1 MVYNIEEEDKRG
13 RDMRILVAYTSRNGT
28 TARCA
33 KMLAEKLGVRC
44 DVELCDMGAEKADS
58 PENYDAVVLGSSVRM
73 GRMSKQIKGYLKDHR
88 STLEKM
94 PCAIFMCCGLPD
106 DFDDYIDIN
115 LPRDFE
121 PSYGIHCFGGEL
133 KPKNAK
139 GFDRF
144 VVYVMRKSIREHD
157 FEDGNY
163 DGSLP
168 EIIPESIEAL
178 ANRILNR

>member
-1 MVYNIEEEDKRG
+1 MEENKRG
-13 RDMRILVAYTSRNGT
+13 EKMKILIAYTSRTGT

-33 KMLAEKLGVRC
+33 EMLAKILRARSE
-44 DVELCDMGAEKADS
+44 VELCDMSANTVGA

-73 GRMSKQIKGYLKDHR
+73 GRISKQVKGYVKDN
-88 STLEKM
+88 LEALNNM
-94 PCAIFMCCGLPD
+94 PCAFFLCCGLPD

-121 PSYGIHCFGGEL
+121 PSHGKYCFGGEL

-139 GFDRF
+139 GLDRF
-144 VVYVMRKSIREHD
+144 ILGVMRRSIKEHD

-163 DGSLP
+163 EGSLP
-168 EIIPESIEAL
+168 EIIPENIEVL
-178 ANRILNR
+178 SDRLMRKC